1 LEFARALRP
10 LQTAGNPPVITF
22 ITSWLPPSRV
32 PYYASGLGES
42 GQGGQLVKAASV
54 VAEILKREGVQ
65 FLIGYPVNPIIEAA
79 AEADIRTIIVRQ
91 ERVGL
96 HMADAV
102 SRISSGERIGVFAM
116 QHGPG
121 SENAFGGVAQAFGD
135 SVPIVVLPGGYPRRL
150 LNITPNFSSF
160 LNYQHVTKWAEQVI
174 MPDSVPDAMRRAFTQ
189 VKNGRP
195 RPVLVEFP
203 VDLLR
208 EDVPDGWTYTPAP
221 RMRSGPDPRAVSE
234 VAAAL
239 VAAERPVIYAGQGV
253 HYARAWTQLR
263 ELAELL
269 EAPVTT
275 SLQGKSAF
283 PETHP
288 LSLGSGGRSISRQL
302 HHFLTNADLIF
313 GIGCSFATTNYGV
326 AMPKGKKIVHA
337 TLDPMDINK
346 DIPAALALVGD
357 AALTLDALIVEVR
370 DRLKGGPRGRATAVA
385 QEIKQLKA
393 DWLAQWMPRLTAD
406 TKPLSPYRVLWDL
419 MHTVDVANT
428 IITHDAGSPR
438 DQISPFWEPTA
449 PLSYIG
455 WGKTTQ
461 LGYGLGLAMG
471 AKLAAPDKL
480 CVNVWGDAAI
490 GFTGMDFE
498 TAVRERL
505 PILSVLLNNFSMAI
519 ELKVMAT
526 ATEKYRSTDISGNY
540 ADFAKALGGWGERV
554 IEPGAIVPAI
564 KRAVAKTREGTPAL
578 VEFITE
584 KAIDFSMFP

>member
-1 LEFARALRP
+1 M
-10 LQTAGNPPVITF
+10 
-22 ITSWLPPSRV
+22 
-32 PYYASGLGES
+32 
-42 GQGGQLVKAASV
+42 KAAAV
-54 VAEILKREGVQ
+54 VAQILKREGVQ
-65 FLIGYPVNPIIEAA
+65 CLIGYPVNHVIEAA

-91 ERVGL
+91 ERTGL
-96 HMADAV
+96 HMADAI
-102 SRISSGERIGVFAM
+102 SRVTSGDRIGVFAM

-121 SENAFGGVAQAFGD
+121 TENSFGGVAQAFGD

-150 LNITPNFSSF
+150 LNIPPNFSSF
-160 LNYQHVTKWAEQVI
+160 LNYQHVTKWAEQVVL
-174 MPDSVPDAMRRAFTQ
+174 PESVPDAMRRAFTQ

-195 RPVLVEFP
+195 RPVLVELP
-203 VDLLR
+203 VDVLAA
-208 EDVPDGWTYTPAP
+208 EVPDGWTYTPAP
-221 RMRSGPDPRAVSE
+221 RLRTAPDPRAAAE

-239 VAAERPVIYAGQGV
+239 VAAERLVIYAGQGV
-253 HYARAWTQLR
+253 HYAKAWKQLR

-283 PETHP
+283 PENHP
-288 LSLGSGGRSISRQL
+288 LSLGSGGRSISGQL
-302 HHFLTNADLIF
+302 HHFLQNADLIF
-313 GIGCSFATTNYGV
+313 GIGCSFASTNYGV
-326 AMPKGKKIVHA
+326 AMPKGKRIAHA
-337 TLDPMDINK
+337 TLDPTDINK
-346 DIPAALALVGD
+346 DVPAELALIGD
-357 AALTLDALIVEVR
+357 AALTLDALLVEVH
-370 DRLKGGPRGRATAVA
+370 DRLKGGPRGRLTAVT

-393 DWLAQWMPRLTAD
+393 DWLAKWMPRLTQD
-406 TKPLSPYRVLWDL
+406 TTPLSPYRVLWDL

-438 DQISPFWEPTA
+438 DQISPFWEPVT

-498 TAVRERL
+498 TAVRERI

-519 ELKVMAT
+519 ELKIMKT

-540 ADFAKALGGWGERV
+540 AEFAKALGGWGERV
-554 IEPGAIVPAI
+554 TEPGQIVPAI

-578 VEFITE
+578 LEFITE
-584 KAIDFSMFP
+584 KAVDFSIF